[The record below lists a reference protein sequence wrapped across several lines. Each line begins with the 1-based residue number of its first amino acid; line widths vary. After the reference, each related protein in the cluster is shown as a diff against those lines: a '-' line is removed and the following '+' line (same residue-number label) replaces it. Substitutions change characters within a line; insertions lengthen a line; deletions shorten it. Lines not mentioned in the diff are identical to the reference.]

1 MLAEPQS
8 DAEEEAVMLL
18 QLDGD
23 TVLVPEA
30 QADAVVHAL
39 SHALAELTELP
50 DIDKGEARALPEPI

>member
-8 DAEEEAVMLL
+8 DAEEEAVI
-18 QLDGD
+18 
-23 TVLVPEA
+23 
-30 QADAVVHAL
+30 DAVVHAL